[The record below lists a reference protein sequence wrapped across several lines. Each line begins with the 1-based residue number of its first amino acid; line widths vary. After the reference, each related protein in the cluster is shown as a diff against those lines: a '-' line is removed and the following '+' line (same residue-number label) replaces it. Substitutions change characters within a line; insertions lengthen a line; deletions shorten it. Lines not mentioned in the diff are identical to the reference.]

1 MTETTF
7 DPELRYLVPVARLQ
21 LPTQPDDTH
30 WSVYQWLPGFEAW
43 ATGPAICGYSTAQGP
58 LPEGTAVTCQ
68 RCEERRPDYE
78 RYLAPGYRPEGDDR
92 KALRTRTEGAE
103 GRQGDGAVRG
113 RGPVMG
119 QLELDIP
126 AAPVGEE
133 PGPRTYW
140 EHHGPRDWRPV
151 TVRVRYGD
159 TAGLAEPVFPEV
171 HTSAAAP
178 RNVLVERADGTRAVR
193 PVRLLRVHCP
203 T

>member
-103 GRQGDGAVRG
+103 G
-113 RGPVMG
+113 
-119 QLELDIP
+119 
-126 AAPVGEE
+126 
-133 PGPRTYW
+133 
-140 EHHGPRDWRPV
+140 
-151 TVRVRYGD
+151 
-159 TAGLAEPVFPEV
+159 
-171 HTSAAAP
+171 
-178 RNVLVERADGTRAVR
+178 
-193 PVRLLRVHCP
+193 LLREFLEIAGVTHKYPIQGGHDTIGVNLTCAGCELVDRIR
-203 T
+203 TFLKENR